1 MRRTIIFL
9 IIILL
14 CFSNL
19 PTANAGSASLYL
31 SPSSGNYTVNNTF
44 SVVGNI
50 NTGGVSINAAQGTLV
65 FSPDKLSVVGISKGG
80 SVFSLWTTEPTYS
93 NSLGTI
99 SFGGGIPS
107 PGYSGSA
114 GKIITITFKA
124 RVSGTAS
131 VNWSSGAV
139 LANDGKGTNILT
151 NMNGGKYDLKAVVS
165 PAEAGTIS
173 IKAPVKPDIVSST
186 HPEENKW
193 YSDSTVEF
201 SWEMPKNVTGV
212 SIRFDQKP
220 VSNPGPLSDGLFNSK
235 TYKDVDDGIWYLH
248 LKLRNEYGWGDIE
261 HFRVQIDITPR
272 PQITNYPKRLS
283 LGDTLILEGTSLPN
297 AVIRCYI
304 QKEDDKAVIGE
315 TSADENGKWVYVHD
329 KSLGRG
335 LYKIYP
341 VAADKIEGEGH
352 PGLDVVVAV
361 TLPAFLKIGSIAI
374 DYLTVIVVL
383 LILIGIMIFGA
394 YWAWHKFKLFKK
406 HLRKET
412 KEVESTLHRALELLK
427 ERVINQLKKIDGIK
441 GKRKLTK
448 KEEEIEK
455 QLKKELNVVEGYVKE
470 ELKDIEKKLTKEE
483 LE

>member
-1 MRRTIIFL
+1 MRRAIIFL
-9 IIILL
+9 IIIIL

-19 PTANAGSASLYL
+19 PTAKADSASLYL
-31 SPSSGNYTVNNTF
+31 SPSSGSYTVNNTF
-44 SVVGNI
+44 SIVVRT
-50 NTGGVSINAAQGTLV
+50 NTGGASINAAQGILV
-65 FSPDKLSVVGISKGG
+65 FSPDKLSVMSISKTG
-80 SVFSLWTTEPTYS
+80 SIFSLWTTEPTYS
-93 NSLGTI
+93 NSSGTI
-99 SFGGGIPS
+99 SFGGGVPS
-107 PGYSGSA
+107 PGYTGA
-114 GKIITITFKA
+114 PGKIITITFKA
-124 RVSGTAS
+124 KVSGTAS
-131 VNWSSGAV
+131 INWSSGAV

-151 NMNGGKYDLKAVVS
+151 NMNGGKYNLKAVVS
-165 PAEAGTIS
+165 SIETGTAS

-212 SIRFDQKP
+212 SIRFDQKS

-261 HFRVQIDITPR
+261 HLRVQVDTTPR
-272 PQITNYPKRLS
+272 PQITNYPKRLL
-283 LGDTLILEGTSLPN
+283 LGDTLILEGTSLPS

-304 QKEDDKAVIGE
+304 QKEGDKAVIGE

-341 VAADKIEGEGH
+341 VAVDKIEGEGY

-361 TLPAFLKIGSIAI
+361 TLPAFLKIGSVAI

-406 HLRKET
+406 HLRRET
-412 KEVESTLHRALELLK
+412 KEVENTLHRALELLK
-427 ERVINQLKKIDGIK
+427 KRVINQLKKIDGIK

-455 QLKKELNVVEGYVKE
+455 QLKRELNIAEKH
-470 ELKDIEKKLTKEE
+470 IEKEVRDVEEKLE
-483 LE
+483 